1 MQTMKRWIVLLVV
14 GVAVLLA
21 ACTPRPFDATSPW
34 NSPLGAVGWRDAP
47 ELRSGHSWV
56 NDESFSI
63 PVVRSGPGDPL
74 VNVSV
79 PSSWGWAG
87 GVVRVNVPGG
97 IGGAAGSDGILVVV
111 EGNAVYDF
119 YQFNRTGPNS
129 ASASAWAATL
139 QNGPGWGR
147 PNPFLAAGV
156 RAAGSSSLGGL
167 ITGGDLFGGD
177 DFRHALAVSLLG
189 SELSS
194 GYVAPAISGGGGTG
208 SIPIGARIGI
218 PAGTPMPGG
227 LSPIG
232 VRMWNT
238 LVRYG
243 AYVVDQHGGSAPVT
257 FYADPRSVGADKV
270 APLRNP
276 GGDLDR
282 IMPSVRVV
290 Q

>member
-1 MQTMKRWIVLLVV
+1 MKRWMVLLVV
-14 GVAVLLA
+14 AASVVLT
-21 ACTPRPFDATSPW
+21 ACAPRPFDASSPW
-34 NSPLGAVGWRDAP
+34 NMPLGAVSWRDAP
-47 ELRSGHSWV
+47 QLRSASSWV

-63 PVVRSGPGDPL
+63 PVVHAGSGDPL

-79 PSSWGWAG
+79 PNSWGWPA
-87 GVVRVNVPGG
+87 GVVQVNIPDGV
-97 IGGAAGSDGILVVV
+97 GGAAGSDGTLAVV
-111 EGNAVYDF
+111 EGNVVYDF
-119 YQFNRTGPNS
+119 YQFNRTSPSDGS
-129 ASASAWAATL
+129 AAAWAATFL
-139 QNGPGWGR
+139 NGSGWGR
-147 PNPFLAAGV
+147 AAPFLAAGI

-167 ITGGDLFGGD
+167 ITSGDLVGGD

-189 SELSS
+189 SELSA
-194 GYVAPAISGGGGTG
+194 GYVAPAIAGGGGGG

-218 PAGTPMPGG
+218 ASGTPMPGG

-243 AYVVDQHGGSAPVT
+243 AYVVDEHGGTAPAV
-257 FYADPRSVGADKV
+257 FYADPRSVGADSV

-276 GGDLDR
+276 GGDLER